1 MRIISEFE
9 TQFKLG
15 QESLSAI
22 KLDYKSRDDITKL
35 LLGIQHISGKK
46 DLLAQIFDILKKE
59 ISIKSIGR
67 SGMSL
72 WKILILGLL
81 RQVINADYDRV
92 CNLANNHIELRK
104 FLGHGMVDSYDCYSL
119 QSIKDNI
126 SLLSEEVL
134 NKINV
139 LIVQEGHRILDARVA
154 KQLNIKTDSFVVKS
168 NVHYPTD
175 TSLLFDAMRYLINL
189 IGTLANKI
197 EIPGWREY
205 KYYIRKIKTLK
216 RKASSIKRSTSKAED
231 VLQKR
236 DLMIENAHI
245 ELLSLCQF
253 MLVKLQA
260 TFELLQKENYI
271 TSVKVDLFKEFIGHA
286 NRQIDQINRRIILK
300 EVIPHSEKVFSLF
313 NPFTEWISKGK
324 AGVPVEF
331 GLRVSIS
338 SDQHSFILAHTIME
352 KEQDVDV
359 AIPMITLVKE
369 DFPNVY
375 SASFDRGYHS
385 PSNQEELG
393 KLVPKLILP
402 KKGKISKN
410 KQDEI
415 KKDREYQTL
424 RRKHSAVESNINALE
439 HHALDRCPDRGID
452 NFKKYVSMS
461 VLAHNVHQIG
471 ALIQRKSQ
479 KQNSCKQATIKLAA

>member
-15 QESLSAI
+15 QESLSKI

-46 DLLAQIFDILKKE
+46 DLMTQIFGILKKE

-104 FLGHGMVDSYDCYSL
+104 FLGHGMIDSHDCYSL

-126 SLLSEEVL
+126 SLLTEETL
-134 NKINV
+134 DKINV
-139 LIVQEGHRILDARVA
+139 LIVQEGHCVLDARVT

-168 NVHYPTD
+168 NIHYPTD

-189 IGTLANKI
+189 IAQLANKHGVS
-197 EIPGWREY
+197 GWREY
-205 KYYIRKIKTLK
+205 KHYIRKIRTLK
-216 RKASSIKRSTSKAED
+216 RKVTSIKRSTSKAED
-231 VLQKR
+231 VVQKR
-236 DLMIENAHI
+236 DLMIENAHK
-245 ELLSLCQF
+245 ELLFLCQS
-253 MLVKLQA
+253 MLVKLKA
-260 TFELLQKENYI
+260 TFASLQKENYI
-271 TSVKVDLFKEFIGHA
+271 NAAQVDLFKEFIGHA
-286 NRQIDQINRRIILK
+286 NRQIEQINRRIILK
-300 EVIPHSEKVFSLF
+300 QIIPHYEKVFSLF

-324 AGVPVEF
+324 AVVPVEF

-338 SDQHSFILAHTIME
+338 SDQHGFILTHTTME
-352 KEQDVDV
+352 KEHDVDV
-359 AIPMITLVKE
+359 AIPMIIKVKE
-369 DFPNVY
+369 DFPNIY

-385 PSNQEELG
+385 PSNQERLGEL
-393 KLVPKLILP
+393 VQKLILP

-410 KQDEI
+410 KQYEI
-415 KKDREYQTL
+415 KKDQEYQIL
-424 RRKHSAVESNINALE
+424 RRKHSAVESNINAVE

-461 VLAHNVHQIG
+461 VLAHNIHQIG
-471 ALIQRKSQ
+471 ALIQHKLQSQ
-479 KQNSCKQATIKLAA
+479 NRCKQATIRLVA